1 MESFKL
7 YVEKLSRRD
16 LDDVERNID
25 KVFADLGIDVEFTR
39 HFIDRVN
46 DERNGKDITKD
57 ELEDLFI
64 KAKEKYGRK
73 IHSMKPSHEAV
84 LTDLGTW
91 VNLPFVLNK
100 VGNELELVAK
110 TVMRKKNFLTR
121 TKKLFV

>member
-1 MESFKL
+1 METFKL
-7 YVEKLSRRD
+7 YMEKLSRRD

-57 ELEDLFI
+57 ELEDLFL
-64 KAKEKYGRK
+64 KTKQKYGQK
-73 IHSMKPSHEAV
+73 IHSMKASHEAV

-91 VNLPFVLNK
+91 INLPFVLNK

-110 TVMRKKNFLTR
+110 TVMRKKNFQTR
-121 TKKLFV
+121 TKKFFV